1 MDNYEQDLQLLKEQ
15 QKKKAIS
22 DLEAQQKQS
31 LSNLDAE
38 LNTVKPTYYAKKD
51 SANVQSQVAGKN
63 FAEYL
68 ANSGRSN
75 SGIGAQYEMS
85 RLNNLQRSLNDLNTA
100 EASTIADINRR
111 KTDVNNLYQ
120 SGLAS
125 ANAQIEADYITNLL
139 NQRQLAWE
147 REQQEKQ
154 FEYQKQQDAIANA
167 QSRVSLKSSDDE
179 KYNFGDGTI
188 NNEGNPYPAVGGV
201 LGAISSQHNVNESKN
216 KNFTQK
222 VTDSINNITNN
233 LAVNQ
238 IKKNSSNLSGEYI
251 LNASSNPSIFSSN
264 TAKKWYSNNIGGK
277 QITYDQ
283 LESLLIAGYQSGS
296 IGLSDAERILKTYGI
311 N

>member
-51 SANVQSQVAGKN
+51 SANVQSQIAGKN

-68 ANSGRSN
+68 ANSGKSN
-75 SGIGAQYEMS
+75 SGIGAQYEML
-85 RLNNLQRSLNDLNTA
+85 RGNNLQRSLNDLNTS

-111 KTDVNNLYQ
+111 KTDVNNAYQ
-120 SGLAS
+120 SGLTS

-147 REQQEKQ
+147 RNQQEKQ

-167 QSRVSLKSSDDE
+167 QAWAK
-179 KYNFGDGTI
+179 I
-188 NNEGNPYPAVGGV
+188 
-201 LGAISSQHNVNESKN
+201 
-216 KNFTQK
+216 
-222 VTDSINNITNN
+222 
-233 LAVNQ
+233 
-238 IKKNSSNLSGEYI
+238 NSSNSSFPNFDDYVGEE
-251 LNASSNPSIFSSN
+251 N
-264 TAKKWYSNNIGGK
+264 TENNTNNSNIGALIGTVGATLAKQIGGQSQSSSANQLKAVSTPSQFSTTNARNWYLSNLKGK
-277 QITYDQ
+277 QLNFSQLDNILTSAYENGIITKEDATKIFKSY
-283 LESLLIAGYQSGS
+283 
-296 IGLSDAERILKTYGI
+296 GL
-311 N
+311 

>member
-51 SANVQSQVAGKN
+51 SANVQSQIAGKN

-68 ANSGRSN
+68 VNSGKSN
-75 SGIGAQYEMS
+75 SGIGAQYEMLRS
-85 RLNNLQRSLNDLNTA
+85 NNLQRSLNDLNTS

-111 KTDVNNLYQ
+111 KTDVNNAYQ
-120 SGLAS
+120 SGLTS

-147 REQQEKQ
+147 RNQQEKQ

-167 QSRVSLKSSDDE
+167 QAWSRINSANNSSLVPDFDDYVDEENTNTNNSDI
-179 KYNFGDGTI
+179 GTI
-188 NNEGNPYPAVGGV
+188 FGTAGAALAKQIGGESQLSSPTRLKAV
-201 LGAISSQHNVNESKN
+201 STPSQFSTATARNWYL
-216 KNFTQK
+216 
-222 VTDSINNITNN
+222 NNID
-233 LAVNQ
+233 Q
-238 IKKNSSNLSGEYI
+238 KSFNSN
-251 LNASSNPSIFSSN
+251 
-264 TAKKWYSNNIGGK
+264 
-277 QITYDQ
+277 Q
-283 LESLLIAGYQSGS
+283 LESLLTSAYQSGT
-296 IGLSDAERILKTYGI
+296 INQDDVKRILNVYGI
-311 N
+311 K